1 MQSATVRITEG
12 ATHETDLVKIA
23 CAFKAIPFTS
33 HPSPEGDISLS
44 TQTIEVHNTQTIL
57 SFLDAKYPA
66 PPLVIGDP
74 ETKAGIHMILC
85 AYLDKPE
92 RTVAQ
97 LLDETKHANPW
108 LLGEYPTIV
117 DLMLVDVIE
126 DIEHRPY
133 QFRLEELISSWEID
147 KAKSN

>member
-1 MQSATVRITEG
+1 MQSATVYITEG
-12 ATHETDLVKIA
+12 APHETGLVKIA
-23 CAFKAIPFTS
+23 CAFKAIPFVLR
-33 HPSPEGDISLS
+33 PSPKGNISLS

-74 ETKAGIHMILC
+74 ETKAGIQMILC

-92 RTVAQ
+92 HTVNQ
-97 LLDETKHANPW
+97 LMDETKHTNPW
-108 LLGEYPTIV
+108 LLGEYPTVV
-117 DLMLVDVIE
+117 DLMLVDVVE

-133 QFRLEELISSWEID
+133 QFRLEELIRSWKID
-147 KAKSN
+147 KARSY